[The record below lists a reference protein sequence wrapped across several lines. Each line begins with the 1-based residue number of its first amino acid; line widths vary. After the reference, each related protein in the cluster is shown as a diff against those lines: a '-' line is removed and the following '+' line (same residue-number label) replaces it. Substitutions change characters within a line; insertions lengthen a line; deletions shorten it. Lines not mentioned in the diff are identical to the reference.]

1 MFCEI
6 DTLAPAMNLKVLQ
19 VSVRQKGS
27 RQGDVQVFMA
37 HVLSVFIKVKN
48 ACTNSHL
55 HIIETF
61 PLGYF

>member
-48 ACTNSHL
+48 ACT
-55 HIIETF
+55 
-61 PLGYF
+61 